1 MPSMRQVQPSQVL
14 RRWEPEVSRPAT
26 SISGVLALP
35 LTMVA
40 QDDSQEGQAQASVS
54 GGQAAEEA
62 LQAE

>member
-40 QDDSQEGQAQASVS
+40 QEDSQEGQAQASVS

>member
-1 MPSMRQVQPSQVL
+1 VPSMRQVQPSQVL

-35 LTMVA
+35 LMEA

>member
-1 MPSMRQVQPSQVL
+1 MRQVQPSQVL

-40 QDDSQEGQAQASVS
+40 QEDSQEGQALASVS